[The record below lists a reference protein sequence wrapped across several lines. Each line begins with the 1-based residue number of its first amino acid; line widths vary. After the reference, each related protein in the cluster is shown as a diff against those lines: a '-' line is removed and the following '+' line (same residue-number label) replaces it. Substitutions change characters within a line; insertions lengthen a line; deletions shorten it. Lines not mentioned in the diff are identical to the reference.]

1 MYKCKGCSTEFA
13 VEHELYAH
21 IVVDDNV
28 KCKKKYS
35 PKERD
40 RLLKAHMDFRKS
52 NKSKDKR
59 YVKNSNK
66 RIVNFFQNVY
76 ELSVN
81 YSMSK

>member
-28 KCKKKYS
+28 KCKTLYS
-35 PKERD
+35 AEERD
-40 RLLKAHMDFRKS
+40 RLLNVYMDFRKR

-59 YVKNSNK
+59 YVRNSNY
-66 RIVNFFQNVY
+66 RIVYFFT
-76 ELSVN
+76 
-81 YSMSK
+81 KFIWI